1 MLTLVPKFDCMTLR
15 PICLSSPDLDE
26 TKDELVVAGW
36 GRTQTEERSS
46 LLQVKKNHLSGP
58 NTCPLSLSYI
68 CINIILFLPGVEL
81 GGGVCET
88 VQG

>member
-36 GRTQTEERSS
+36 GRTQTQERSS
-46 LLQVKKNHLSGP
+46 LLQVKKILSSGS
-58 NTCPLSLSYI
+58 NTDPLSLSYI
-68 CINIILFLPGVEL
+68 CTIVFLFLPGVEL